1 MKTQRGQSIMSNK
14 DFEEYLDKINKYTE
28 KVANEK
34 VSPKESLESL
44 VKAGICNKEK
54 KLNSMYRLA

>member
-1 MKTQRGQSIMSNK
+1 MSNK
-14 DFEEYLDKINKYTE
+14 DFEEYLNKIAKYTE
-28 KVANEK
+28 NVSNEK

-54 KLNSMYRLA
+54 KLNSVYKLA